1 LTKLLA
7 DENIPIEVVRF
18 LKRSGVDIT
27 SVMEFSP
34 GLSDTEVMELANRE
48 NRVLVTFDKDFGEL
62 VVREKAEVKGLI
74 LLRFAPRPPEQIAM
88 RIQQILASQIPVE
101 NSLLVVRENTVRV
114 FKLKIFKQ
122 DSDKVKGCTDNHKS
136 NETVG

>member
-1 LTKLLA
+1 
-7 DENIPIEVVRF
+7 
-18 LKRSGVDIT
+18 
-27 SVMEFSP
+27 M
-34 GLSDTEVMELANRE
+34 
-48 NRVLVTFDKDFGEL
+48 LVTFDKDFGEL
-62 VVREKAEVKGLI
+62 VVRAKAEVKGLI

-101 NSLLVVRENTVRV
+101 NRLLVVRENTVRV

-122 DSDKVKGCTDNHKS
+122 DSDMVKGSTDNHKS